1 MSSVANKLRDFHSM
15 MNGAMQ
21 AQVSSMVQEMREIR
35 EEMKEVRGMR
45 GDISEMREEIRKIKA
60 ARASY
65 PKVTA
70 QRPPASERGYSPRAD
85 LWFFLRDHG
94 EDMGKWDGKPTS
106 VLAAR
111 VHQLREG
118 NANRGSYTKEKVAS
132 TSHDQGAGHY
142 RREDDLSDPL
152 EGTST
157 MYVQERNNSQS

>member
-1 MSSVANKLRDFHSM
+1 M
-15 MNGAMQ
+15 
-21 AQVSSMVQEMREIR
+21 R

-60 ARASY
+60 APVRASY
-65 PKVTA
+65 SKVTA
-70 QRPPASERGYSPRAD
+70 QRPPTSERGYSPRTD

-111 VHQLREG
+111 VRQLREG
-118 NANRGSYTKEKVAS
+118 NANRESYTKMKVAS

-157 MYVQERNNSQS
+157 MYVQKRNNNQG